1 MQRMVG
7 LGFALLALA
16 GPVAAQTPV
25 GVRESVNG
33 ALEAGDRAGADGRL
47 YDCYRLPAD
56 PDRWLAASLM
66 SQDFDAVLGAGQ
78 GPSCGVGEAIRNDDS
93 GTGPHARVHLPPREG
108 DWFIRVSA
116 YDAGETGDYFFRIA
130 PVDGPP
136 EPPAGGPNPFRNGTA
151 ELSLPFHA
159 QDWVRPRDPAM
170 RYRWDAMCMA
180 VNWVARHER
189 VALPIAPR
197 EQVERETARLA
208 AALADSARLAGHTEA
223 ETEATW
229 RPWIGAAMS
238 LTHDAGMAPHPLT
251 APLQR
256 ACVKQLAAADQAEG
270 SSAPANAR

>member
-1 MQRMVG
+1 MRRAAILG
-7 LGFALLALA
+7 LGLLAVA

-33 ALEAGDRAGADGRL
+33 ALEAGDPAGADDRL
-47 YDCYRLPAD
+47 HDCYRLPGD
-56 PDRWLAASLM
+56 PDRWLAATLM
-66 SQDFDAVLGAGQ
+66 SQDFDAVLGAGP
-78 GPSCGVGEAIRNDDS
+78 GPSCGVGEVAANDDHGGGS
-93 GTGPHARVHLPPREG
+93 NARVYLPPREG
-108 DWFIRVSA
+108 DWLIRVST
-116 YDAGETGDYFFRIA
+116 YDAGETGAYFFRIA

-189 VALPIAPR
+189 VALPMAPR
-197 EQVERETARLA
+197 EQVEHETARLA
-208 AALADSARLAGHTEA
+208 AALADSARLAGHSEA
-223 ETEATW
+223 EAEATW

-238 LTHDAGMAPHPLT
+238 LTHDAGMTPHPLT

-256 ACVKQLAAADQAEG
+256 ACVKQLAAEHQAEG

>member
-1 MQRMVG
+1 MRRAAILG
-7 LGFALLALA
+7 LGLLAIA
-16 GPVAAQTPV
+16 GPVGAQTPV
-25 GVRESVNG
+25 GLRESVNA
-33 ALEAGDRAGADGRL
+33 ALEAGDPAGADGRL

-78 GPSCGVGEAIRNDDS
+78 GPSCGVGETIRNDDS
-93 GTGPHARVHLPPREG
+93 GGGPHARVHLPPREG

-116 YDAGETGDYFFRIA
+116 YGAGGS
-130 PVDGPP
+130 
-136 EPPAGGPNPFRNGTA
+136 GGPNPFRNGTA
-151 ELSLPFHA
+151 GLSLPFHPE
-159 QDWVRPRDPAM
+159 DWVRPRDPAL

-189 VALPIAPR
+189 VALPSAPR

-208 AALADSARLAGHTEA
+208 AALADSARLAGHAEA
-223 ETEATW
+223 EAEATW

-256 ACVKQLAAADQAEG
+256 ACVKQLAAEDQAEG